1 MSMPRMRFA
10 LVLLVFVAACSSRA
24 PRDAF
29 HAPPGWRYSQVDSP
43 VVSQHAMVASE
54 HPLSSTIGADVMRR
68 GGNAIDAAVAVGFA
82 QVVVNPRAGNI
93 GGGGFLIYR
102 QADGQ
107 MFALDYREKAPG
119 AASRD
124 MYLDSAGNLSER
136 SSIGHLASGVP
147 GSVAGL
153 WAMHQRFGRLPWK
166 DLVAPAIALARDGH
180 VVDSARSQTIRSSA
194 RRLQRFPATAALLLP
209 GGAPIAPGTLWQQP
223 ELAATLQLI
232 ADSGADG
239 FYRGRTADLIVAEMQ
254 RGGGIITREDLA
266 NYTAAWREPVRI
278 SYRGWTIYSMP
289 PSSSGGVTMAEM
301 FNILGGYRK
310 LPAFGSP
317 ELIHLEVE
325 AMRRAFT
332 DRNRFLGD
340 PDVVSMPLD
349 RLLSPEYATTL
360 RQQIDRH
367 HATPSSSMPPI
378 IEGTETTHYSIV
390 DEAGDAVSITTTLND
405 NFGSAVAV
413 TGAGFIL
420 NNEMDDYAAK
430 PGAPNDYGLVQGEAN
445 AIAPNKRMLSAM
457 TPSIVLNPEGRLD
470 LVVGAPGGPR
480 IITAVWQV
488 ISNVIDHHMDLAHAV
503 YAPRIHHQS
512 LPDSIRWE
520 RGGIEPEVRRKL
532 EAMGHAFYAQP
543 GSNAVI
549 QAVRV
554 TPRGLEGVSDPRIP
568 SRPAGY

>member
-1 MSMPRMRFA
+1 MRFA
-10 LVLLVFVAACSSRA
+10 PLAALLIVAACSTRS
-24 PRDAF
+24 PREAW
-29 HAPPGWRYSQVDSP
+29 HGPQGWRFAQVDSP
-43 VVSQHAMVASE
+43 VVGQHAMVASE
-54 HPLSSTIGADVMRR
+54 HPLSSTIGADIMRR

-124 MYLDSAGNLSER
+124 MFLDSTGNLSEK
-136 SSIGHLASGVP
+136 SSTGHLASGVP

-166 DLVAPAIALARDGH
+166 DLVAPAIALAEGGH
-180 VVDSARSQTIRSSA
+180 VVDTTRSQTIRGNA
-194 RRLQRFPATAALLLP
+194 RRLRMFPSTAALLLP
-209 GGAPIAPGTLWQQP
+209 GGEPIAPGTLWRQP

-232 ADSGADG
+232 ADSGANG

-266 NYTAAWREPVRI
+266 NYQAVWREPVRI

-301 FNILGGYRK
+301 FNILGGYSK
-310 LPAFGSP
+310 LPKFGSA

-349 RLLSPEYATTL
+349 RLLSPQYAATL

-367 HATPSSSMPPI
+367 RATPSSAMPPI

-420 NNEMDDYAAK
+420 NNEMDDFAAK

-457 TPSIVLNPEGRLD
+457 TPSIVLNPEGRLE

-480 IITAVWQV
+480 IITSVWQV
-488 ISNVIDHHMDLAHAV
+488 ISNVIDHHMDIAAAV
-503 YAPRIHHQS
+503 YAPRIHHQA

-520 RGGIEPEVRRKL
+520 RGGIAPEVRRKL
-532 EAMGHAFYAQP
+532 ESMGHAFYAQP

-549 QAVRV
+549 QAIRV